1 MSAEKCMVCDETV
14 DDEDEISYAA
24 ADGVWFHN
32 QCFICSQCG
41 EQLSEDN
48 YSLSDGVLYCK
59 PHFDEK
65 VRNNRRLPRG
75 VSLPKPSELTSS
87 RLSSIFF
94 KAQSKRVASKLPP
107 SEKRKLPL
115 SISDANVYGAYAS
128 DHLTT
133 TNQPHLS
140 VGFGGQLD
148 QITTMNL
155 FMQNP
160 ALHGLLARV
169 SNQTEINSQDF
180 LKNTLEQLTQNPEM
194 MNALSQL
201 GQQMGDNQDLG
212 SMFSTMS
219 CSNGDGDLDMSLM
232 FQQIMPLFS
241 QATSSR
247 LLENNRPM
255 KHERHRRCY
264 SDTASINC
272 ISIDCQMNIKEA
284 AQKIHDEYPALDI
297 FSSMVESVALLD
309 DNVYDVYGLADLCS
323 DEELAEEFMVML
335 KRDVC
340 RRLGKR
346 YDSCTSV
353 S

>member
-1 MSAEKCMVCDETV
+1 MSAEKCMVCDEKV
-14 DDEDEISYAA
+14 DDEYEISYVA

-32 QCFICSQCG
+32 QCFKCSQCG
-41 EQLSEDN
+41 EQHSEDN
-48 YSLSDGVLYCK
+48 YSLSDGGLYCK

-75 VSLPKPSELTSS
+75 RTSS

-107 SEKRKLPL
+107 SEKRKLRL

-133 TNQPHLS
+133 TNQPHIS
-140 VGFGGQLD
+140 IGVGCQLD

-160 ALHGLLARV
+160 ALHGLLAGV
-169 SNQTEINSQDF
+169 SNETEINSQDF

-194 MNALSQL
+194 INAISQL

-212 SMFSTMS
+212 RMFSTMS

-247 LLENNRPM
+247 LLEHNRPM
-255 KHERHRRCY
+255 KHERHRRCF

-346 YDSCTSV
+346 YDRCTSV

>member
-75 VSLPKPSELTSS
+75 VSLPKPSELKTSS

-107 SEKRKLPL
+107 SEK
-115 SISDANVYGAYAS
+115 
-128 DHLTT
+128 
-133 TNQPHLS
+133 
-140 VGFGGQLD
+140 
-148 QITTMNL
+148 
-155 FMQNP
+155 NP